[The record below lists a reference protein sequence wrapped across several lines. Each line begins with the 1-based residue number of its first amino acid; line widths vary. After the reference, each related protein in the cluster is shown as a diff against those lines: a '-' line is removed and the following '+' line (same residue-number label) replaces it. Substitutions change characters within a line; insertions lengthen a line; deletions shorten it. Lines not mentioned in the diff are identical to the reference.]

1 MQQND
6 SRYQPAVKRAVTE
19 MVFLSVVFLIGLF
32 LFMTTWHFIAA
43 KEADQEL
50 QKRPKGLILGWL
62 TTITIG
68 LILGRTRRQE
78 EAVQLPKSLIVVRE
92 TLQAVLL
99 LLFFC
104 VLAYGS
110 YFLYTSRTLIL
121 QRPWGI
127 MVGWCAFLMFIAF
140 FAKTS
145 AVIRAARRE

>member
-6 SRYQPAVKRAVTE
+6 SRNQPAVRRAVTE
-19 MVFLSVVFLIGLF
+19 TVLLSIVFLIALF
-32 LFMTTWHFIAA
+32 LFFTSWNFIAA

-50 QKRPKGLILGWL
+50 QKRPKGIIIGWL
-62 TTITIG
+62 ATITIG
-68 LILGRTRRQE
+68 LVLGRARQVE
-78 EAVQLPKSLIVVRE
+78 GRSLPKSLVVIRE
-92 TLQAVLL
+92 SLQAVML

-121 QRPWGI
+121 QRPWAI
-127 MVGWCAFLMFIAF
+127 MVGWFAFLMFIAF

-145 AVIRAARRE
+145 AVIRSAQRK

>member
-19 MVFLSVVFLIGLF
+19 MVLLSVVFLIGLF
-32 LFMTTWHFIAA
+32 LFLTTWHFIAA

-78 EAVQLPKSLIVVRE
+78 DAVQLPKSLIVVRE
-92 TLQAVLL
+92 TLQAVML

-127 MVGWCAFLMFIAF
+127 MVGWFAFLIFIAF

-145 AVIRAARRE
+145 TVIRSARRK

>member
-19 MVFLSVVFLIGLF
+19 MVLLLVVFLIGLF

-78 EAVQLPKSLIVVRE
+78 DAVQLPKSLIVVRE
-92 TLQAVLL
+92 TLQAIML

-127 MVGWCAFLMFIAF
+127 MVGWFAFLIFIAF

-145 AVIRAARRE
+145 AVIRSAWRK